1 MNDDKPL
8 DPWIVVI
15 GVVGVVILAV
25 ATVGAFLFG

>member
-15 GVVGVVILAV
+15 GVAGVVILAV
-25 ATVGAFLFG
+25 TTLGAFLFG